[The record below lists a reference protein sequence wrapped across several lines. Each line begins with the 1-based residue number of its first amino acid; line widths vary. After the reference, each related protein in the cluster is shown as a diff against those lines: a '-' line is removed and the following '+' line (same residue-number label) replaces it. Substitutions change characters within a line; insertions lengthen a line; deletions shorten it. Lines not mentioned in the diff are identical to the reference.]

1 MWETWKQIETSGA
14 SCMATYYVP
23 HFWKRHL
30 CLKQITTLIICI
42 VMGNSLVLSDWM
54 FYIRIYNM
62 EDNIHDKYHGIPCVM
77 EPVILKHRIIQKCVI
92 LLSLLLIE
100 TQHLTDLP
108 FYLCIIISFGSEDV
122 EILLASSSL
131 E

>member
-1 MWETWKQIETSGA
+1 
-14 SCMATYYVP
+14 
-23 HFWKRHL
+23 
-30 CLKQITTLIICI
+30 
-42 VMGNSLVLSDWM
+42 
-54 FYIRIYNM
+54 M

-108 FYLCIIISFGSEDV
+108 IYLCIIISLGSEDI